1 MGFPYDKVKNALIA
15 SNGDQDAAANALL
28 SDPGPDPSPASA
40 AAAAGAADAGAKAA
54 TASKSFWWGKK

>member
-1 MGFPYDKVKNALIA
+1 MGFPYDKVKSALIA

-28 SDPGPDPSPASA
+28 SDPSPSSASA
-40 AAAAGAADAGAKAA
+40 PSDAGTKSA

>member
-1 MGFPYDKVKNALIA
+1 MGFPYDKVKSALIA

-28 SDPGPDPSPASA
+28 SDPSSSSSSSAPSAV
-40 AAAAGAADAGAKAA
+40 ADAGTKSA